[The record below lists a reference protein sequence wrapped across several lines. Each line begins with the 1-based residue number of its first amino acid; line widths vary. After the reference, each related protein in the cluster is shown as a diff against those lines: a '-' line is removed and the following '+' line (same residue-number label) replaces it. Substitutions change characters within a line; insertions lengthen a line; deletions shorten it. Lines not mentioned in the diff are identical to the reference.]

1 MNITGGKYGE
11 NKQLNELQGS
21 APMAQARGVQ
31 PMPAAPAQ
39 QQAKK
44 VTPLFAPTER
54 PAEPLTAGMPF
65 GEGVNSM
72 PTVNASAPTLK
83 ETLLKAMQATNDPD
97 LEIAYHYLQMRGEI

>member
-1 MNITGGKYGE
+1 
-11 NKQLNELQGS
+11 
-21 APMAQARGVQ
+21 
-31 PMPAAPAQ
+31 
-39 QQAKK
+39 
-44 VTPLFAPTER
+44 
-54 PAEPLTAGMPF
+54 MPF